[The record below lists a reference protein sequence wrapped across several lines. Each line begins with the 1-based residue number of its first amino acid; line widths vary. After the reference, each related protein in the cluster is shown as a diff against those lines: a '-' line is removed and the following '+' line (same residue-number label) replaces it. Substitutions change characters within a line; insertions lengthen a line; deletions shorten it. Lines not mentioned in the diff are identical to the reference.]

1 MSCKDCK
8 ERHEGCHSTCEQY
21 INECKE
27 REARKAKIRDKEKA
41 ERLWHDYLRLPHLG
55 SLSV

>member
-27 REARKAKIRDKEKA
+27 REARKAKIREKEKA
-41 ERLWHDYLRLPHLG
+41 ERLWHDYLRSRFGGQL
-55 SLSV
+55 